1 MKKKIFA
8 LGTALCLALCLTVPA
23 LAAQDYGLIYDAT
36 DLLDQQA
43 MNDLANDTFYP
54 LTEKYK
60 VQVRIDV
67 VDNLEE
73 ETVLGYPHDKLYGE
87 YICARICEATGEV
100 EKANNWLSRYN
111 DFFDEF
117 AKWWIRNYH
126 PGQCRM

>member
-1 MKKKIFA
+1 MAKVQEV
-8 LGTALCLALCLTVPA
+8 LDYVN
-23 LAAQDYGLIYDAT
+23 AAQPN
-36 DLLDQQA
+36 QF
-43 MNDLANDTFYP
+43 N
-54 LTEKYK
+54 
-60 VQVRIDV
+60 DV
-67 VDNLEE
+67 VLVKWLNEAEGVVQTEIMKLATENLQKHDPDNLEE

-100 EKANNWLSRYN
+100 QKANNWLSRYN